1 MPLFSGEDIEEGEE
15 MQIVLDEDGQARS
28 VQYIEEEDA
37 EYPGGTM
44 EVGIPL
50 GSPLPAT
57 KYLSENL
64 ILDLVFF

>member
-44 EVGIPL
+44 EVGNPQVAHCL
-50 GSPLPAT
+50 RLST
-57 KYLSENL
+57 YLK
-64 ILDLVFF
+64 I